1 MARACTDSAIRGL
14 EAQVNALESYRD
26 VLELQANAWINDAL
40 DFDATSPIT
49 DPADMLLDVVDNL
62 TTATLGCEVTD
73 IPRVNDFIQDCKNKL
88 RAEINKKVNDL
99 LWDTAQVAETQ
110 LAVLERFLCASLADV
125 MALFD
130 RYSLN
135 RLLDAIYRNQTCI
148 TSSADAAEWAAQIDD
163 QNARIDAV
171 IDDLPIDSSGN
182 FDLGKITEDLSPAL
196 SENMEIF
203 TTQSDAMNTA
213 ATANLQ
219 TQLAEIGDLNP
230 ASRF

>member
-14 EAQVNALESYRD
+14 MAQVDALENYRD
-26 VLELQANAWINDAL
+26 KLNVAANGWINDAL

-49 DPADMLLDVVDNL
+49 DPADMLLDCVDNL
-62 TTATLGCEVTD
+62 TTATLGCEATD
-73 IPRVNDFIQDCKNKL
+73 IPQVNDFIQDCKNKL

-99 LWDTAQVAETQ
+99 LWDTAVVAETN

-125 MALFD
+125 IALFE

-148 TSSADAAEWAAQIDD
+148 TSSEDAAEWAAQIDD
-163 QNARIDAV
+163 MNDRIDV
-171 IDDLPIDSSGN
+171 VLDDLPVDSSGN

-196 SENMEIF
+196 QENMEIF
-203 TTQSDAMNTA
+203 NTQANAMNTA

-219 TQLAEIGDLNP
+219 TQLQNIGDVSP
-230 ASRF
+230 SRRF